1 MLFDF
6 YKRIL
11 ESVGLYVTKDGY
23 IFLGTEDERE
33 SYTVNGLP
41 FVVPTKE
48 HIDNLFGVDESGKV
62 TNTRYLF
69 NPLNETV
76 LKGDSISL
84 SRLKLII
91 ERRLALAIN
100 IAGKLLLLVANNK
113 ELQSKLPT
121 KINKF
126 LSEIMSA
133 KNANIKELVD
143 EDVIKN
149 WDIIFSK
156 SLKVDKHMVSVFLK
170 KSGTYENVKYNRL
183 AVVSSPMLDTLES
196 ATTDTQV
203 FGVKLR
209 NKEIKIY
216 RIILKYLLNVDKN
229 NTVNFGS
236 NDSEAPGFVSLFTA
250 YVNIYK
256 NIEDIILKLQHVN
269 KAEADNGIFNI
280 NVELSELDNLTQY
293 KSEVLTI
300 PNETLP
306 ESKIS
311 HANTQ
316 LVNEVKNTSNN
327 IPKVDAIQNN
337 TSSGDPMDNFLKAS
351 GFQPNPFLNFNQ
363 TPVQQPNL
371 GFNQF
376 GFNQPI
382 QPNMNMGMGFNNMG
396 MNMGVNMFPNNMG
409 IQQPMFTGFPRF

>member
-11 ESVGLYVTKDGY
+11 ESVGFYVTKDGY
-23 IFLGTEDERE
+23 IFLGNEEEKE

-41 FVVPTKE
+41 FVVPTEE
-48 HIDNLFGVDESGKV
+48 HIKVLFGLDESTGKV

-69 NPLNETV
+69 NPLNETI

-84 SRLKLII
+84 SRLKLVI

-100 IAGKLLLLVANNK
+100 VAGRLLLLVANNK

-143 EDVIKN
+143 ADVIKN
-149 WDIIFSK
+149 WDTIFFK
-156 SLKVDKHMVSVFLK
+156 SLKVDKHLISIFLK
-170 KSGTYENVKYNRL
+170 KSGVYENVKYNRL
-183 AVVSSPMLDTLES
+183 AVVSSPLLDILET
-196 ATTDTQV
+196 ATPDTQV
-203 FGVKLR
+203 FGMKLR

-229 NTVNFGS
+229 NTINFGS
-236 NDSEAPGFVSLFTA
+236 NDGETPGFISLFTA

-256 NIEDIILKLQHVN
+256 NIEDVILKLQNVD
-269 KAEADNGIFNI
+269 KSEAVKGLYNI
-280 NVELSELDNLTQY
+280 TVDLKELENLAQY

-300 PNETLP
+300 PNETVP
-306 ESKIS
+306 QSKIN

-316 LVNEVKNTSNN
+316 LVNEVKTTSNA
-327 IPKVDAIQNN
+327 IPDVTAVQNN
-337 TSSGDPMDNFLKAS
+337 TSTEDPMDKFLKAS
-351 GFQPNPFLNFNQ
+351 GFQPNPFANF
-363 TPVQQPNL
+363 QQPAINPNL
-371 GFNQF
+371 GM
-376 GFNQPI
+376 
-382 QPNMNMGMGFNNMG
+382 MNPVNPMMNNMG
-396 MNMGVNMFPNNMG
+396 MMQPNMMG
-409 IQQPMFTGFPRF
+409 IGMMNPMMGFQQPMITGFPKF